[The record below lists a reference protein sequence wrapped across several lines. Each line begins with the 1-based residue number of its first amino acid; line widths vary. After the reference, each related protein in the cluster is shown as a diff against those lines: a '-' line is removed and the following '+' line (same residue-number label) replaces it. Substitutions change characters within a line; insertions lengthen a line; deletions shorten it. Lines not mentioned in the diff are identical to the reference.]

1 MSELSMTPQV
11 FVILSGLIEE
21 RLGLWY
27 GLSDKALLESK
38 LSARMLELGVD
49 SALDYY
55 YLLRYDDPAGSELA
69 LLTESLVVNETYF
82 FREYDQLQVVL
93 ARFVE
98 PLARARR
105 KPRVW
110 CAACATGEEPYTI
123 AFWLAERGLLDHVQ
137 LMASDVSDRVLAVA
151 RAGQYRARSL
161 RQVPADVDPWRWLC
175 RAGDTWV
182 VDPEICAAIEWRRVN
197 LMEESA
203 VIAMGSVDVI
213 ICRNVL
219 IYFRD
224 DVVRRTVR
232 WLADRLLPGGL
243 LLVGV
248 TESPLRL
255 GTDLVCQEHG
265 RAFVYRKMP

>member
-1 MSELSMTPQV
+1 MSDVTMTPQV

-38 LSARMLELGVD
+38 LSARMHELGFE

-55 YLLRYDDPAGSELA
+55 YLLRYDDPESRELA
-69 LLTESLVVNETYF
+69 ALTETLVVNETYF

-93 ARFVE
+93 SRFVE
-98 PLARARR
+98 PWARAGR

-123 AFWLAERGLLDHVQ
+123 AFWLAERGLLDRVQ
-137 LMASDVSDRVLAVA
+137 LLASDVSDRVLAAA
-151 RAGQYRARSL
+151 RSGQYRARSL
-161 RQVPADVDPWRWLC
+161 RQVPA
-175 RAGDTWV
+175 G
-182 VDPEICAAIEWRRVN
+182 VDPERFLRRAGETLNVDPKICASIEWRRVN
-197 LMEESA
+197 LMDESA
-203 VIAMGSVDVI
+203 VSAMGSVDVV

-219 IYFRD
+219 IYFRE

-255 GTDLVCQEHG
+255 GTDLVCEEHG